1 MRVLI
6 DGDIVIYRV
15 AWTTEQE
22 EEGIARWRASEL
34 VQRILSETGAD
45 NYSLFISGPTQDG
58 FRYSIYPAYKQNR
71 KQPKPKHYESLRT
84 YLVEE
89 WNSHLT
95 AEQEADDA
103 LGIEHQKDPY
113 NSILCSIDKDFKQL
127 EGHHYNFVKQEMF
140 TVSKQ
145 EAVKNFYLQLLIGDV
160 IDNIPGLWRIGPK
173 RAGDILKEA
182 ETEDE
187 LFEKTLEA
195 YKKQGKTEL
204 DLYLSGI
211 LLKIRTK
218 PEELWNFPES
228 FQKLQPAMDDL
239 LSYSQTK
246 AAEVLKDIQSSE
258 PSITGTESGHQQP
271 GQ

>member
-1 MRVLI
+1 ME
-6 DGDIVIYRV
+6 DWG
-15 AWTTEQE
+15 
-22 EEGIARWRASEL
+22 
-34 VQRILSETGAD
+34 
-45 NYSLFISGPTQDG
+45 
-58 FRYSIYPAYKQNR
+58 
-71 KQPKPKHYESLRT
+71 
-84 YLVEE
+84 
-89 WNSHLT
+89 SHLT

-140 TVSKQ
+140 TVSEK
-145 EAVKNFYLQLLIGDV
+145 EALINFYTQLLVGDT
-160 IDNIPGLWRIGPK
+160 IDNIPGLWRVGPK
-173 RAGDILKEA
+173 RAGDILKDA
-182 ETEDE
+182 KTEDE

-218 PEELWNFPES
+218 PEELWTFPEN

-239 LSYSQTK
+239 LSYSQMK

-258 PSITGTESGHQQP
+258 QSTTEPENGHQQP

>member
-1 MRVLI
+1 MRALI
-6 DGDIVIYRV
+6 DADIICYRV

-34 VQRILSETGAD
+34 VQRILSDTGAD
-45 NYSLFISGPTQDG
+45 DYQLFISGPTEDG

-71 KQPKPKHYESLRT
+71 KQPKPRHYELLRN

-127 EGHHYNFVKQEMF
+127 PGHHYNFVKQEIF
-140 TVSKQ
+140 TISEK
-145 EAVKNFYLQLLIGDV
+145 EALKNFYLQLLIGDV
-160 IDNIPGLWRIGPK
+160 IDNIPGLWRVGPV
-173 RAGDILKEA
+173 RAANILHRC

-204 DLYLSGI
+204 DLILSGI

-218 PEELWNFPES
+218 PEELWTFPEN
-228 FQKLQPAMDDL
+228 FQTLQPAMEDL
-239 LSYSQTK
+239 LSFSQTK
-246 AAEVLKDIQSSE
+246 AAEVLTAIRSSE
-258 PSITGTESGHQQP
+258 QSITETENGLQQP